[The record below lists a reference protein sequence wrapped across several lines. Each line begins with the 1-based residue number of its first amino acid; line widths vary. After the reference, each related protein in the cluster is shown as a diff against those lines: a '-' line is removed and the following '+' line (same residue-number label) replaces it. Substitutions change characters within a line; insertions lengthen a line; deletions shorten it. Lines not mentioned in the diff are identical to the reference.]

1 MNGRRAALAGLG
13 ATFAAFA
20 GLDVALAAF
29 SAALAAGCGYRPLR
43 SLPAAPGELSVVAA
57 PSQVPDV
64 TLVGD
69 AVFGAQAA
77 LAREARLG
85 RGAYPRLMVE
95 LLRVDERSSGA
106 LDLGGQPLA
115 RGVSL
120 GLLGRAWVLDAPGA
134 SPRFDTGDV
143 RVATDVSAEAD
154 PRVDTLRR
162 DDALRSLARRLGESL
177 AGRVLGLPTPLDER
191 L

>member
-1 MNGRRAALAGLG
+1 MSPEAPPRPIRASSLPGRGSIALAGLLLL
-13 ATFAAFA
+13 FA
-20 GLDVALAAF
+20 G
-29 SAALAAGCGYRPLR
+29 GCGYRPLR
-43 SLPAAPGELSVVAA
+43 SLPATAGELNVVAG

-69 AVFGAQAA
+69 AVYGAQAA

-85 RGAYPRLMVE
+85 RGGYPRLVVE
-95 LLRVDERSSGA
+95 VVRVDERSSGV
-106 LDLGGQPLA
+106 LGFEGQPLA
-115 RGVSL
+115 RGASL

-134 SPRFDTGDV
+134 SARFDTGDV
-143 RVATDVSAEAD
+143 RVAADIAAETD
-154 PRVDTLRR
+154 PRLDALRR
-162 DDALRSLARRLGESL
+162 DDALRALARRLGEAL